1 MVLMT
6 RPPDTS
12 EACALVDAE
21 MAEAREALDI
31 PAVSYGLIHAGEV
44 VHVGSAV
51 GPDQMEVD
59 ESTLFRAS
67 SLTKSVTA
75 MTCLL
80 LRERGLLDLAT
91 PVHQILPWTRHLA
104 ERDGEPIR
112 IEHLLTMTAGLST
125 DDPWIDEMDDLTEDQ
140 FDAILSEGIR
150 LVRQPGIE
158 FEYSNVGY
166 ALLGRVITAVT
177 GSDYRDVVLQEVL
190 SRVGMHRTGFGV
202 PDAASRVTGHRVVG
216 GDLVPDLDEVPLG
229 AFAPSGGLWS
239 CVSDLALWVSTL
251 EAAAAGDTG
260 PIPRHLALDLTTPR
274 IVSRLDS
281 RRLASE
287 GLVISH
293 AYGYGVHVPTY
304 TDMGRLVAHQ
314 GGSPGF
320 GADMRWHPLTRW
332 GVVAMG
338 NRGYAVVQMPSRRA
352 LQAIVRPEMEGA
364 ASAASVGTLLPTTRS
379 AMDWAES
386 LLERWDDAEFER
398 LASPTLDRQVP
409 RSVRQSRAEALHS
422 ERGPFRRDEAS
433 VTSMS
438 PAHALWRMEG
448 RGGEMWLEVLITP
461 AGRPLVQ
468 HLGLLDG
475 RSDAR
480 IA

>member
-1 MVLMT
+1 MALQA
-6 RPPDTS
+6 PLQDAS
-12 EACALVDAE
+12 EASALVDAE
-21 MAEAREALDI
+21 MVGAREALEI
-31 PAVSYGLIHAGEV
+31 PAVSYGLIRAGEL

-51 GPDQMEVD
+51 GPDQAEVD
-59 ESTLFRAS
+59 ESTMFRVS

-75 MTCLL
+75 MTILF
-80 LRERGLLDLAT
+80 LRERGLLELAT
-91 PVHQILPWTRHLA
+91 PVSEILPWTRPFA
-104 ERDGEPIR
+104 ERDGEPVR
-112 IEHLLTMTAGLST
+112 LVHLLTMTAGLST

-140 FDAILSEGIR
+140 FDAVLREGVR
-150 LVRQPGIE
+150 LVRRPGID
-158 FEYSNVGY
+158 FDYSNVGY

-177 GSDYRDVVLQEVL
+177 GLDYRDVVSEEVL
-190 SRVGMHRTGFGV
+190 ARVGMQRTGFGV
-202 PDAASRVTGHRVVG
+202 PDADSRVAGHRVVG
-216 GDLVPDLDEVPLG
+216 DVLVPDRDEMPLG

-239 CVSDLALWVSTL
+239 CVSDLAVWVGTL
-251 EAAAAGDTG
+251 ESAAAGDVS
-260 PIPRHLALDLTTPR
+260 PIPQHLALDLATPR
-274 IVSRLDS
+274 IVSRLDA

-304 TDMGRLVAHQ
+304 TDIGRVVAHQ

-338 NRGYAVVQMPSRRA
+338 NRGYAVVQSPSRRS
-352 LQAIVRPEMEGA
+352 LQAIVGPMLQDATAE
-364 ASAASVGTLLPTTRS
+364 SAVRALLPATRS
-379 AMDWAES
+379 AMDWAEA
-386 LLERWDDAEFER
+386 LLEAWDDADFER
-398 LASPTLDRQVP
+398 FASSALDRQMP
-409 RSVRQSRAEALHS
+409 RSLRASRAAAVRG

-433 VTSMS
+433 VTSTS

-448 RGGEMWLEVLITP
+448 REGEVWLEVLITP

-468 HLGLLDG
+468 HLGILDFS
-475 RSDAR
+475 SDAR